1 MSDTTNPPP
10 GWYPDPSGQA
20 PFRYWDGARWTEHT
34 NNGTPAPVQ
43 QVQPAPFTPQ
53 PGVPMAPAAPTAPGY
68 LQGGVPV
75 APAGP
80 ANAASGISPQGLLAD
95 LQKFE
100 GFAVM
105 VAGALLFIIASFLP
119 WADTKVQGFDGFGN
133 QVNEEESYNAW
144 SSESPWMVLGYD
156 ATLETFQEAQATGKT
171 PSGATDMILMAPLL
185 LGAVGVAAA
194 PRFGKKVNNGT
205 TIAAGLAAGFA
216 VFTIAEV
223 FSLSSSLSDIED
235 LFGGALTAG
244 VGFGAWIGV
253 LAAIAV
259 GAGGARLQMAAK
271 QNS

>member
-20 PFRYWDGARWTEHT
+20 PFRYWDGGRWTEHT

-53 PGVPMAPAAPTAPGY
+53 PAVPAAPANPLAPQAPGY
-68 LQGGVPV
+68 LPGAPAA
-75 APAGP
+75 APAGSS
-80 ANAASGISPQGLLAD
+80 SGISAQGLLAD

-119 WADTKVQGFDGFGN
+119 WADTKVQGFDAFGN
-133 QVNEEESYNAW
+133 SVNQEKSYNAW
-144 SSESPWMVLGYD
+144 SSDVPWMVLGYD
-156 ATLETFQEAQATGKT
+156 ASLETLQEAQQTGKE
-171 PSGATDMILMAPLL
+171 PSGATDMIIMAPLL
-185 LGAVGVAAA
+185 LAAVGVAAA
-194 PRFGKKVNNGT
+194 PRFGKQVKNGA
-205 TIAAGLAAGFA
+205 TISTGLAAGFA

-223 FSLSSSLSDIED
+223 FSVSSSMGDLED
-235 LFGGALTAG
+235 LFGGALEAG
-244 VGFGAWIGV
+244 VGFGAWIGA

-259 GAGGARLQMAAK
+259 GVGGARLHMAAK
-271 QNS
+271 QNA